1 MPPKKKGSD
10 GPSKKTLEKEKKK
23 IIEDKTFGLKNKKG
37 AKQQKY
43 VQQVQKQVTYGNKSF
58 RDVWQCFQNFTWLTK
73 IEKIQQEKEARKA
86 EKKGAPD
93 ELTLLFRPVAEL
105 QKISKGADPK
115 SILCIFFKQG
125 TCTKGDKCKFSH
137 DLTIERKAE
146 KKNIYED
153 ERNEMDDWDQE
164 QLEDVI
170 TKKHGAQNKGLPPT
184 TIICKY
190 FLDAVEAGKYGWFW
204 NCPNGEGC
212 HYRHCLPPGF
222 VLRKDRKK
230 MEEQKET
237 ISLDELIETE
247 RRALGM
253 NQTKVTLQTFLAW
266 KKRKREEKIAAGK
279 QAKEKKQADFAQG
292 RMFGIS
298 GREMF
303 EFNPEFA
310 NEGEE
315 IDGDVCDSR
324 LREPEEG
331 EEEYEVHDID
341 ITAFDVGSLEGPE
354 TGDAAPLAANIAGA
368 PQKDQIVIDEE
379 LFNDADLEGLEEE
392 LEDLG
397 LKS

>member
-1 MPPKKKGSD
+1 MPPKKKGGD
-10 GPSKKTLEKEKKK
+10 GPSKKTIEKEKKR

-58 RDVWQCFQNFTWLTK
+58 RDM
-73 IEKIQQEKEARKA
+73 EKIQQEKEARKA
-86 EKKGAPD
+86 EKKGGPD
-93 ELTLLFRPVAEL
+93 ELTLLFKPVAEL

-125 TCTKGDKCKFSH
+125 TCIKGDKCRFSH

-153 ERNEMDDWDQE
+153 ERNEMDDWNQE

-170 TKKHGAQNKGLPPT
+170 SKKHGAQNKGLPPT

-204 NCPNGEGC
+204 NCPNGDGC

-266 KKRKREEKIAAGK
+266 KKRKRAEKIAAGK

-315 IDGDVCDSR
+315 IDGDICDSR
-324 LREPEEG
+324 LREPEDG

-341 ITAFDVGSLEGPE
+341 VSAFDVGFLEDPE
-354 TGDAAPLAANIAGA
+354 TGDAASPNDENVAANTANA
-368 PQKDQIVIDEE
+368 PPKDQIVIDEA

-397 LKS
+397 VES